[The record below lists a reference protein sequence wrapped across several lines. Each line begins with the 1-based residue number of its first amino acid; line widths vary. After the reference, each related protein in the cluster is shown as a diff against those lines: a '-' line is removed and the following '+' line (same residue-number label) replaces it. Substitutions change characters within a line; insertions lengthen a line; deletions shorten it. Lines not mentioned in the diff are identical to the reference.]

1 MEISIP
7 KISGDPL
14 VIPIEAGERLFV
26 VGANGSGKTAL
37 LQYLLSQ
44 MRGKQVRKSSAFRQV
59 ALASQKL
66 EGMEFRAYE
75 IMAADSSEGGI
86 NVLDEA
92 AYQDEFL
99 VDFRW
104 QENRSEEKLSQIL
117 FELVAKENR
126 RARLISS
133 LAGQSGTSVS
143 LEGVEESVLTQLN
156 DVLKQAGLK
165 VSIEIGEHEKLVARW
180 GTDCTYSI
188 ARMSDGERNAM
199 ILAAEVL
206 TVEPDTIIV
215 IDEPDKHL
223 HRSIIEPFISS
234 LFEKRR
240 DCTFIVVTY
249 AITLPGAHRDARVLK
264 VQACEW
270 DGDSPKAW
278 DAEVLDSGEELPEDL
293 RRDILGARRG
303 ILFVEGTANSR
314 DLPLY
319 GAMFPGLSV
328 IPKGSC
334 EEVIRAAKGLRG
346 SYENH
351 HVEAVGLID
360 RDDRTQDQVNELA
373 QDNVFALD
381 VCSVESLY
389 YCSDAIEAV
398 ACRQAESLGCDPKG
412 MLEAAKESALEA
424 IGADHDLPERMAARR
439 SERLVHYR
447 FTSHLPDWREI
458 RAGGEQLT
466 ISEPIEN
473 PYQGELNRFK
483 GLVESGDLDGLM
495 ARYQIRESSVFER
508 IAATLRCRSQAD
520 YERMVVARVIDDAD
534 LTRNLRERLGPL
546 AEWVD
551 HGRSSDS

>member
-7 KISGDPL
+7 KISGGPL

-37 LQYLLSQ
+37 LQHVLSQ
-44 MRGKQVRKSSAFRQV
+44 MRGKQVRKSSAFRQI
-59 ALASQKL
+59 ALASHKA
-66 EGMEFRAYE
+66 EGIGFRAHE
-75 IMAADSSEGGI
+75 IMAADSSGTGM

-92 AYQDEFL
+92 IYRDEL
-99 VDFRW
+99 LADFRW
-104 QENRSEEKLSQIL
+104 QENQSEEKLSQIL

-126 RARLISS
+126 RARSIASLIEEGDSD
-133 LAGQSGTSVS
+133 S

-156 DVLKQAGLK
+156 EVLKQASFK
-165 VSIEIGEHEKLVARW
+165 VSIEIGEQEKLIAKR
-180 GTDCTYSI
+180 GTDYAYSI

-206 TVEPDTIIV
+206 TAEPDTIIV

-223 HRSIIEPFISS
+223 HRSIIEPFISA
-234 LFEKRR
+234 LFEQRR
-240 DCTFIVVTY
+240 DCAFIVVTY
-249 AITLPGAHRDARVLK
+249 EITLPGTHRDARVLK

-270 DGDSPKAW
+270 DGDSPRAW
-278 DAEVLDSGEELPEDL
+278 DAEVLESGEELPEDL
-293 RRDILGARRG
+293 RRDILGARRR

-319 GAMFPGLSV
+319 GAMFPELSV
-328 IPKGSC
+328 IPKKSC
-334 EEVIRAAKGLRG
+334 EEVTRAAKGLGG
-346 SYENH
+346 SYGH
-351 HVEAVGLID
+351 HYVEAVGLID

-398 ACRQAESLGCDPKG
+398 ACRQAESLGRDPQE
-412 MLEAAKESALEA
+412 MLEAAKQNALEA
-424 IGADHDLPERMAARR
+424 IGADRDLPERMAARR
-439 SERLVHYR
+439 SERLVHNR

-458 RAGGEQLT
+458 RATGEQLT

-473 PYQGELNRFK
+473 PYQDELIHFN
-483 GLVESGDLDGLM
+483 GLVESGDLDGLI
-495 ARYQIRESSVFER
+495 ARYPLRESRVLEG
-508 IAATLRCRSQAD
+508 IVATLGCRSQAD
-520 YERMVVARVIDDAD
+520 YESMVVARVRGDAD
-534 LTRNLRERLGPL
+534 LARDLKGRLGPL
-546 AEWVD
+546 AEWLD
-551 HGRSSDS
+551 NGRSNDA